1 MVPDGGGGRH
11 KTCHLEP
18 RRSSAAAPTH
28 ATSLNGPMEASNP
41 HRRRR
46 IKDSRLFALSLLF
59 FAAAVLLLSNEYL
72 LEGAYEQLGDLT
84 DEDLTRAALMRD
96 DVARADRDQ
105 MNNNNMRAGVPP
117 GGFSERQEEPLAHL
131 AGGGSGVDALSGSN
145 PASVTVK
152 HNMLNR
158 TQEGG
163 NNNTAIVGK

>member
-1 MVPDGGGGRH
+1 MVSDGGGGRH

-28 ATSLNGPMEASNP
+28 ATIPNGPMEGSNP

-84 DEDLTRAALMRD
+84 DEDLTRAALIGD
-96 DVARADRDQ
+96 DVARVHRDR
-105 MNNNNMRAGVPP
+105 MNNNNMHAGVPP
-117 GGFSERQEEPLAHL
+117 GGFSDGREEPLAHL
-131 AGGGSGVDALSGSN
+131 AGGGSDVDTLRGSN
-145 PASVTVK
+145 PASVTLK

-158 TQEGG
+158 TREGG
-163 NNNTAIVGK
+163 DNSTFIARE

>member
-1 MVPDGGGGRH
+1 
-11 KTCHLEP
+11 
-18 RRSSAAAPTH
+18 
-28 ATSLNGPMEASNP
+28 
-41 HRRRR
+41 
-46 IKDSRLFALSLLF
+46 LLF

-131 AGGGSGVDALSGSN
+131 AGGGFGADTIGGSN
-145 PASVTVK
+145 PASVMAK

-163 NNNTAIVGK
+163 NNNTSIVGK